1 MRKRGLLLQGAA
13 VLVVLALLF
22 GLAPLVYGNVSL
34 LFMMMA
40 YVALAHGL
48 NVAYG
53 FTGYLPFGYAG
64 FFGAGA
70 YGAALLVL
78 FWHWPPLLAVL
89 GGGAVAVLIGL
100 ILAPLL
106 RLSGAYF
113 SIANLAAAEVLYYVV
128 SNPNLTPVTQGPYG
142 IKLTAIFNPTASY
155 VTLFVIM
162 LLATAVVIYLRV
174 SRLGLALQAIN
185 QDPVSAETAGI
196 NVVRGRL
203 IAWLLSALIAG
214 LVGGVF
220 GWNIS
225 VFYPETV
232 FSLQISVFAIVFV
245 LFGGAGTVIGP
256 AVGALLL
263 YGLYNF
269 IGISTPEYFQL
280 LYGLL
285 IVALVL
291 FLPRGLVSLLQRGGR
306 HVL

>member
-1 MRKRGLLLQGAA
+1 MHERSQIVQGA
-13 VLVVLALLF
+13 VVLIVLAVVF
-22 GLAPLVYGNVSL
+22 GLAPRFYGNESL
-34 LFMMMA
+34 LFMLMA
-40 YVALAHGL
+40 YVALAQGL
-48 NVAYG
+48 NIAYG

-70 YGAALLVL
+70 YGAALLVIL
-78 FWHWPPLLAVL
+78 LHWPPVLAVL
-89 GGGAVAVLIGL
+89 GGGVVALLIGL

-113 SIANLAAAEVLYYVV
+113 SIANLAAAEVLYYIV

-142 IKLTAIFNPTASY
+142 IKLTAIFNPALSY
-155 VTLFVIM
+155 AVLLVVM
-162 LLATAVVIYLRV
+162 LLACAAVIYLRV
-174 SRLGLALQAIN
+174 SNLGLALLAIN
-185 QDPVSAETAGI
+185 QDPVSAGTAGV

-214 LVGGVF
+214 LVGGAF
-220 GWNIS
+220 AWHIS

-256 AVGALLL
+256 TIGAILL

-291 FLPRGLVSLLQRGGR
+291 FLPRGLVSLLQRGGHR
-306 HVL
+306 VL